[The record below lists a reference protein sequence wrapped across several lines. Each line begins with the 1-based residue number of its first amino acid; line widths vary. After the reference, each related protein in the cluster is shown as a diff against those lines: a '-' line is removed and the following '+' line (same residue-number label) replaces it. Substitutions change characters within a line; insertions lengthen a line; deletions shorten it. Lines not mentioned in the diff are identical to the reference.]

1 MLFYTLYTVGHKIGA
16 SFIFTITLANV
27 DWTDLNNSFT
37 FGFVD
42 KLRNAI
48 K

>member
-1 MLFYTLYTVGHKIGA
+1 M
-16 SFIFTITLANV
+16 
-27 DWTDLNNSFT
+27 WTDFNNSFT

-42 KLRNAI
+42 KLRNMV

>member
-1 MLFYTLYTVGHKIGA
+1 M
-16 SFIFTITLANV
+16 
-27 DWTDLNNSFT
+27 WTDFNNSFT

-42 KLRNAI
+42 KLRNTV